1 MRIEQANAK
10 ALEKAN
16 YDRYLLSQAV
26 AKRVNELLNGAKPLI
41 DLPKKNMQL
50 TEIAI
55 LEIAEGLIKVTE
67 LWNLKNYLKK

>member
-1 MRIEQANAK
+1 MRIEQINAK
-10 ALEKAN
+10 ALERVN

-55 LEIAEGLIKVTE
+55 MEIAEGLVKVKE
-67 LWNLKNYLKK
+67 I

>member
-1 MRIEQANAK
+1 MRIEQVNAK
-10 ALEKAN
+10 ALERVN

-55 LEIAEGLIKVTE
+55 MEIAEGLVKVKE
-67 LWNLKNYLKK
+67 I

>member
-1 MRIEQANAK
+1 MRIEQVNAK
-10 ALEKAN
+10 ALERVN

-26 AKRVNELLNGAKPLI
+26 SKRVNELLNGAKPLI

-55 LEIAEGLIKVTE
+55 MEIAEGLIKVKE
-67 LWNLKNYLKK
+67 I

>member
-1 MRIEQANAK
+1 MRIEQINAK
-10 ALEKAN
+10 ALEKVN

-26 AKRVNELLNGAKPLI
+26 ARRVNELLNGSKPLI

-67 LWNLKNYLKK
+67 I

>member
-67 LWNLKNYLKK
+67 L

>member
-1 MRIEQANAK
+1 MRIEQINAK
-10 ALEKAN
+10 ALERVN
-16 YDRYLLSQAV
+16 YDRFLLSQAV

-55 LEIAEGLIKVTE
+55 MEIAEGLIKVQE
-67 LWNLKNYLKK
+67 I

>member
-1 MRIEQANAK
+1 MRIEQINAK
-10 ALEKAN
+10 ALERVN
-16 YDRYLLSQAV
+16 YDTYLLSQAV
-26 AKRVNELLNGAKPLI
+26 ARRVNELLNGSKPLI

-67 LWNLKNYLKK
+67 I